1 MRYRSRNP
9 DFATG
14 FKDSCHII
22 YSSNIWDLTSTYRIM
37 QRQIS
42 SISAGF
48 RANDKSLGETPKKQS
63 RPIQRAIILMLIA
76 TGLLSLHV
84 SRLVQLQLVEGKQ
97 NRERA
102 ENNRVRLVPMPANRG
117 HIIDRQGKLL
127 AANNLARSVY
137 LWPKEQTP
145 QQWKVTAEKL
155 SPLLKIPA
163 KEILQKLK
171 QVDPLSYRPVRLRQ
185 AMPPEVFVP
194 LSEQVGQMPGVEVRP
209 EARRY
214 YPEGSLAAHVLGYIG
229 EATQADLKAHPEYPM
244 GMIVGQMGIEA
255 SSNSKIA
262 GVWGDR
268 LIEVNA
274 QNQELRLMGETPPKP
289 GESMQLTIDLKMQKA
304 AEEAL
309 GNRRGAVVALDV
321 KTGGVLVLASH
332 PTFDPNLFTRKMTK
346 DEWETL
352 QDPENPFLNRAM
364 QGYPPGS
371 TFKIVTSVAG
381 MESGKFSP
389 DSIVGTSSYIT
400 VGGIDFNEHS
410 GGYGDIGFREALAF
424 SSNTFFYQI
433 GMSAGPE
440 QISKWGHLL
449 GIGKDTDLKLLG
461 LGGGQYGQIPT
472 PEEKEKIYKEP
483 WYAGDTVTMSI
494 GQGLV
499 LVTPLEAAVMVSS
512 IANGGNRVKPHL
524 LASMTGKPETKPVP
538 TGMKPSTV
546 EVIKEGLV
554 AVVTEGTG
562 RGLNDGSIPL
572 TGGKTGTSEIIG
584 QQDHSLYVAF
594 GPADKPEIAIA
605 VVVENGGFGSVAA
618 APIAKEVF
626 QAYFGKPKQVNEP
639 VITP

>member
-1 MRYRSRNP
+1 
-9 DFATG
+9 
-14 FKDSCHII
+14 
-22 YSSNIWDLTSTYRIM
+22 M
-37 QRQIS
+37 QREFFGNS
-42 SISAGF
+42 GF
-48 RANDKSLGETPKKQS
+48 RSFDKTLGETPKKES
-63 RPIQRAIILMLIA
+63 RPIHRAIVLILIS

-84 SRLVQLQLVEGKQ
+84 SRLVQLQLVDGKQ

-102 ENNRVRLVPMPANRG
+102 ENNRVRQVPMPANRG
-117 HIIDRQGKLL
+117 HIIDRKGQLL
-127 AANNLARSVY
+127 AGNNLARSVY

-145 QQWKVTAEKL
+145 QQWKVTADKL

-163 KEILQKLK
+163 QEILGKLK

-194 LSEQVGQMPGVEVRP
+194 LAEQVGQMRGVEVRP
-209 EARRY
+209 EANRY

-262 GVWGDR
+262 GIWGDR

-274 QNQELRLMGETPPKP
+274 QNQELRMMGETPPKP
-289 GESMQLTIDLKMQKA
+289 GETVQLTIDLEMQKA
-304 AEEAL
+304 AEKAL

-332 PTFDPNLFTRKMTK
+332 PTFDPNLFTRKITK
-346 DEWETL
+346 EEWETL
-352 QDPENPFLNRAM
+352 QDAENPFLNRAM

-371 TFKIVTSVAG
+371 TFKIVTSVAA

-400 VGGIDFNEHS
+400 VGGINFNEHS
-410 GGYGDIGFREALAF
+410 GGYGDIGFRDALAF
-424 SSNTFFYQI
+424 SSNTFFYQV

-440 QISKWGHLL
+440 QISKWGHRL

-461 LGGGQYGQIPT
+461 LGGGDHGQIPT

-483 WYAGDTVTMSI
+483 WYVGDTVTTAI

-524 LASMTGKPETKPVP
+524 LASMTGKPEMKPVP
-538 TGMKPSTV
+538 TGMKPGTV

-572 TGGKTGTSEIIG
+572 TGGKTGTSEVIG
-584 QQDHSLYVAF
+584 QRDHSLYVAF
-594 GPADKPEIAIA
+594 GPADRPEIAIA
-605 VVVENGGFGSVAA
+605 VIVENGGFGSMAA

-626 QAYFGKPKQVNEP
+626 QAYFGKPKKVNESVEISP
-639 VITP
+639 

>member
-1 MRYRSRNP
+1 
-9 DFATG
+9 
-14 FKDSCHII
+14 
-22 YSSNIWDLTSTYRIM
+22 M
-37 QRQIS
+37 QREFFGNS
-42 SISAGF
+42 GF
-48 RANDKSLGETPKKQS
+48 RSFDKTLGETHKKES
-63 RPIQRAIILMLIA
+63 RPIHRAIVLILIA

-84 SRLVQLQLVEGKQ
+84 SRLVQLQLVDGKQ

-102 ENNRVRLVPMPANRG
+102 ENNRVRQVPMPANRG
-117 HIIDRQGKLL
+117 HIIDRKGQLL
-127 AANNLARSVY
+127 AGNNLARSVY

-145 QQWKVTAEKL
+145 EQWKVTADKL

-163 KEILQKLK
+163 QEILGKLK
-171 QVDPLSYRPVRLRQ
+171 KVDTSSYRPVRLRQ

-194 LSEQVGQMPGVEVRP
+194 LAEQVGQMRGVEVRP
-209 EARRY
+209 EANRY

-262 GVWGDR
+262 GIWGDR

-274 QNQELRLMGETPPKP
+274 QNQELRMMGETPPKP
-289 GESMQLTIDLKMQKA
+289 GETVQLTIDLEMQKA
-304 AEEAL
+304 AEKAL

-332 PTFDPNLFTRKMTK
+332 PTFDPNLFTRKITK
-346 DEWETL
+346 EEWETL
-352 QDPENPFLNRAM
+352 QDAENPFLNRAM

-371 TFKIVTSVAG
+371 TFKIVTSVAA

-389 DSIVGTSSYIT
+389 DSIVGTSAYIT
-400 VGGIDFNEHS
+400 VGGINFNEHS
-410 GGYGDIGFREALAF
+410 GGYGDIGFRDALAF
-424 SSNTFFYQI
+424 SSNTFFYQV

-440 QISKWGHLL
+440 QISKWGHRL

-461 LGGGQYGQIPT
+461 LGGGDHGQIPT

-483 WYAGDTVTMSI
+483 WYVGDTVTTAI

-524 LASMTGKPETKPVP
+524 LASMTGKPEMKPVP
-538 TGMKPSTV
+538 TGMKPGTV

-572 TGGKTGTSEIIG
+572 TGGKTGTSEVIG

-594 GPADKPEIAIA
+594 GPAEKPEIAIA
-605 VVVENGGFGSVAA
+605 VIVENGGFGSVAA

-626 QAYFGKPKQVNEP
+626 QAYFGKPKKVNESVEISP
-639 VITP
+639 

>member
-1 MRYRSRNP
+1 
-9 DFATG
+9 
-14 FKDSCHII
+14 
-22 YSSNIWDLTSTYRIM
+22 M
-37 QRQIS
+37 QRE
-42 SISAGF
+42 ISALSEF
-48 RANDKSLGETPKKQS
+48 RSSDKTLRENAKQQS
-63 RPIQRAIILMLIA
+63 RPIHRAIVLMLVA
-76 TGLLSLHV
+76 TGLLGLHA
-84 SRLVQLQLVEGKQ
+84 SRLVELQLVQGKQ

-117 HIIDRQGKLL
+117 HIVDRKGKLL
-127 AANNLARSVY
+127 AANNLARSIY

-145 QQWKVTAEKL
+145 EQWKATADKL

-163 KEILQKLK
+163 KEILQKIK

-194 LSEQVGQMPGVEVRP
+194 LQEQVGQLRGVEVRP
-209 EARRY
+209 EAKRY
-214 YPEGSLAAHVLGYIG
+214 YPEGSLAAHVMGYIG
-229 EATQADLKAHPEYPM
+229 EATAEDLKAHPEYPM

-255 SSNSKIA
+255 SSNKQIA

-268 LIEVNA
+268 LIEVNS

-289 GESMQLTIDLKMQKA
+289 GESLQLTIDFKMQKA

-332 PTFDPNLFTRKMTK
+332 PTFDPNLFTRKITK
-346 DEWETL
+346 DEWTTL

-389 DSIVGTSSYIT
+389 DSILGTSSYIT

-424 SSNTFFYQI
+424 SSNTFFYQVGI
-433 GMSAGPE
+433 STGPE
-440 QISKWGHLL
+440 EIAKWGHRL
-449 GIGKDTDLKLLG
+449 GIGKDTDLNLLG
-461 LGGGQYGQIPT
+461 LGGGDHGQMPT

-494 GQGLV
+494 GQGFV

-524 LASMTGKPETKPVP
+524 LTSMTGTPETKPVS

-546 EVIKEGLV
+546 QVIKEGLI
-554 AVVTEGTG
+554 AVVTDGTG
-562 RGLNDGSIPL
+562 QGMNDGSIPL
-572 TGGKTGTSEIIG
+572 TAGKTGTSEVIG
-584 QQDHSLYVAF
+584 QKDHSLFVAF

-626 QAYFGKPKQVNEP
+626 QAYFGTPKKVDQP
-639 VITP
+639 VVISP

>member
-1 MRYRSRNP
+1 M
-9 DFATG
+9 
-14 FKDSCHII
+14 
-22 YSSNIWDLTSTYRIM
+22 M
-37 QRQIS
+37 QRQIY
-42 SISAGF
+42 SISGF
-48 RANDKSLGETPKKQS
+48 HSSDKTLGETPKKQD
-63 RPIQRAIILMLIA
+63 RPIHRAIVFMLLA
-76 TGLLSLHV
+76 TGLLGLHA
-84 SRLVQLQLVEGKQ
+84 SRLVELQLVQGKQ

-117 HIIDRQGKLL
+117 HIIDRKGKLL

-145 QQWKVTAEKL
+145 EEWKATAEKL
-155 SPLLKIPA
+155 SPLVKIPT

-171 QVDPLSYRPVRLRQ
+171 QVDPLSYRPVRIKQ

-194 LSEQVGQMPGVEVRP
+194 LAEQVGQMRGVEVRP
-209 EARRY
+209 EANRY

-229 EATQADLKAHPEYPM
+229 EATAADLEAHPEYPM

-255 SSNSKIA
+255 SSNKQIA

-289 GESMQLTIDLKMQKA
+289 GESVQLTIDLEMQKA
-304 AEEAL
+304 AEKAL
-309 GNRRGAVVALDV
+309 GYRRGAVVALDV
-321 KTGGVLVLASH
+321 KTGAVLVLASH
-332 PTFDPNLFTRKMTK
+332 PTFDPNLFTRKITK

-389 DSIVGTSSYIT
+389 DSILGTSSYIT

-424 SSNTFFYQI
+424 SSNTFFYQV
-433 GMSAGPE
+433 GMSVGPE
-440 QISKWGHLL
+440 QIAKWGRRL
-449 GIGKDTDLKLLG
+449 GIGKETDLKLLG
-461 LGGGQYGQIPT
+461 LGGGDHGQIPT
-472 PEEKEKIYKEP
+472 PAEKEKIYKEP

-512 IANGGNRVKPHL
+512 IANGGYRVKPHL
-524 LASMTGKPETKPVP
+524 LTSMTGTAETKSVH
-538 TGMKPSTV
+538 TGMKPSTIK
-546 EVIKEGLV
+546 VIKEGLI
-554 AVVTEGTG
+554 AVVAEGTG
-562 RGLNDGSIPL
+562 QGMNDGTIPL
-572 TGGKTGTSEIIG
+572 TAGKTGTSEVIG
-584 QQDHSLYVAF
+584 QNDHSLYVAF
-594 GPADKPEIAIA
+594 GPAEKPEIAIA
-605 VVVENGGFGSVAA
+605 VVVENGGYGSMAA
-618 APIAKEVF
+618 APIAKDVF
-626 QAYFGKPKQVNEP
+626 QTYFGKQKKVKESV
-639 VITP
+639 VISP

>member
-1 MRYRSRNP
+1 
-9 DFATG
+9 
-14 FKDSCHII
+14 
-22 YSSNIWDLTSTYRIM
+22 M
-37 QRQIS
+37 QQQIS
-42 SISAGF
+42 SISGF
-48 RANDKSLGETPKKQS
+48 RANDKTLGETPKKQS
-63 RPIQRAIILMLIA
+63 RPIQRAIVLMLVA

-117 HIIDRQGKLL
+117 HIVDRQGKLL
-127 AANNLARSVY
+127 AGNNLARSVY

-145 QQWKVTAEKL
+145 EQWKVTAEKL

-163 KEILQKLK
+163 KEILGKLK
-171 QVDPLSYRPVRLRQ
+171 QVDSLSYRPVRLKQ

-194 LSEQVGQMPGVEVRP
+194 LSEQVGQMRGVEVRP

-229 EATQADLKAHPEYPM
+229 EATQEDLKAHPEYPM

-304 AEEAL
+304 AEQAL

-321 KTGGVLVLASH
+321 KTGAVLVLASH
-332 PTFDPNLFTRKMTK
+332 PTFDPNLFTRKITK
-346 DEWETL
+346 EEWETL

-410 GGYGDIGFREALAF
+410 SGYGDIGFREALAF

-440 QISKWGHLL
+440 QISKWGHRL

-512 IANGGNRVKPHL
+512 IANGGDRVKPHL
-524 LASMTGKPETKPVP
+524 WL
-538 TGMKPSTV
+538 
-546 EVIKEGLV
+546 L
-554 AVVTEGTG
+554 
-562 RGLNDGSIPL
+562 
-572 TGGKTGTSEIIG
+572 
-584 QQDHSLYVAF
+584 
-594 GPADKPEIAIA
+594 
-605 VVVENGGFGSVAA
+605 
-618 APIAKEVF
+618 
-626 QAYFGKPKQVNEP
+626 
-639 VITP
+639 

>member
-1 MRYRSRNP
+1 M
-9 DFATG
+9 
-14 FKDSCHII
+14 
-22 YSSNIWDLTSTYRIM
+22 M
-37 QRQIS
+37 QRE
-42 SISAGF
+42 ISALSEF
-48 RANDKSLGETPKKQS
+48 RSSDKTLRENAKQQS
-63 RPIQRAIILMLIA
+63 RPIHRAIVLMLVA
-76 TGLLSLHV
+76 TGLLGLHA
-84 SRLVQLQLVEGKQ
+84 SRLVELQLVQGKQ

-117 HIIDRQGKLL
+117 HIVDRKGKLL
-127 AANNLARSVY
+127 AANNLARSIY

-145 QQWKVTAEKL
+145 EQWKATADKL

-163 KEILQKLK
+163 SEILQKIK

-194 LSEQVGQMPGVEVRP
+194 LQEQVGQMPGVEVRP
-209 EARRY
+209 EAKRY
-214 YPEGSLAAHVLGYIG
+214 YPEGSLAAHVMGYIG
-229 EATQADLKAHPEYPM
+229 EATAEDLKAHPEYPM

-255 SSNSKIA
+255 SSNKQIA

-268 LIEVNA
+268 LIEINA
-274 QNQELRLMGETPPKP
+274 KNQELRLIGETPPKP
-289 GESMQLTIDLKMQKA
+289 GEAVQLTIDMEMQKA
-304 AEEAL
+304 AETAL

-321 KTGGVLVLASH
+321 KTGGVLVLASY
-332 PTFDPNLFTRKMTK
+332 PTFDPNLFTRKITK
-346 DEWETL
+346 DDWAIL
-352 QDPENPFLNRAM
+352 QDPENSLLNRAM

-381 MESGKFSP
+381 LESGKFSP
-389 DSIVGTSSYIT
+389 DSILGTSSYIT

-424 SSNTFFYQI
+424 SSNTFFYQVGI
-433 GMSAGPE
+433 STGPE
-440 QISKWGHLL
+440 EIAKWGHRL
-449 GIGKDTDLKLLG
+449 GIGKDTDLNLLG
-461 LGGGQYGQIPT
+461 LGGGAHGQMPT

-512 IANGGNRVKPHL
+512 IANGGYRVKPHL
-524 LASMTGKPETKPVP
+524 LSSLTGTAQTQRVS

-546 EVIKEGLV
+546 QVIKEGLI
-554 AVVTEGTG
+554 AVVAEGTG
-562 RGLNDGSIPL
+562 QGMNDGSIPL
-572 TGGKTGTSEIIG
+572 TAGKTGTSEVIG
-584 QQDHSLYVAF
+584 QKDHSLFVAF
-594 GPADKPEIAIA
+594 GPAEKPEIAIA

-626 QAYFGKPKQVNEP
+626 QAYFGKPKKVDQP
-639 VITP
+639 VVISP

>member
-1 MRYRSRNP
+1 M
-9 DFATG
+9 
-14 FKDSCHII
+14 
-22 YSSNIWDLTSTYRIM
+22 M
-37 QRQIS
+37 QQQIS
-42 SISAGF
+42 AISGF
-48 RANDKSLGETPKKQS
+48 RASDKTLGETPKKQS
-63 RPIQRAIILMLIA
+63 RPIHRAIVLMLIA

-117 HIIDRQGKLL
+117 HIVDRRGKLL

-145 QQWKVTAEKL
+145 EQWKVTAEKL
-155 SPLLKIPA
+155 SPLLKISA
-163 KEILQKLK
+163 KEILEKLK

-194 LSEQVGQMPGVEVRP
+194 LSEQVGQMRGVEVRP

-268 LIEVNA
+268 LIEVNS
-274 QNQELRLMGETPPKP
+274 QNQELRLMGDTPPKP
-289 GESMQLTIDLKMQKA
+289 GESVELTIDLEMQKA
-304 AEEAL
+304 AENAL
-309 GNRRGAVVALDV
+309 GNRRGSVVALDV

-352 QDPENPFLNRAM
+352 QDPENPFLNRAL

-381 MESGKFSP
+381 IESGKFSP
-389 DSIVGTSSYIT
+389 DSIIGTSSYIT

-410 GGYGDIGFREALAF
+410 GGYGDIGFRDALAF

-433 GMSAGPE
+433 GMSVGPE

-449 GIGKDTDLKLLG
+449 GIGKNTDLKLLG
-461 LGGGQYGQIPT
+461 LGGGDYGQIPT

-483 WYAGDTVTMSI
+483 WYVGDTVTTSI

-512 IANGGNRVKPHL
+512 IANGGDRVKPHL
-524 LASMTGKPETKPVP
+524 LASLTGTPEMKPVP

-554 AVVTEGTG
+554 AVVTDGTG
-562 RGLNDGSIPL
+562 QGLNDGSIPL
-572 TGGKTGTSEIIG
+572 TAGKTGTSEVIG
-584 QQDHSLYVAF
+584 QKDHSLYVAY
-594 GPADKPEIAIA
+594 GPADKPQIAIA
-605 VVVENGGFGSVAA
+605 VVVENGGFGSIAA

>member
-1 MRYRSRNP
+1 
-9 DFATG
+9 
-14 FKDSCHII
+14 
-22 YSSNIWDLTSTYRIM
+22 M
-37 QRQIS
+37 QQQIS
-42 SISAGF
+42 SISGF
-48 RANDKSLGETPKKQS
+48 RSSDLTLGETPKKQS
-63 RPIQRAIILMLIA
+63 RPMQRAIVLMLIA

-84 SRLVQLQLVEGKQ
+84 CRLVQLQLVEGKQ

-117 HIIDRQGKLL
+117 HIIDRKGKLI
-127 AANNLARSVY
+127 AANNLARSIY

-145 QQWKVTAEKL
+145 EQWKVTADKL

-163 KEILQKLK
+163 KEILEKIK

-194 LSEQVGQMPGVEVRP
+194 LSEKVGQMRGVEVRP

-214 YPEGSLAAHVLGYIG
+214 YPEGSVAAHVLGYIG

-289 GESMQLTIDLKMQKA
+289 GESVQLTIDIEMQKA
-304 AEEAL
+304 AEKGL

-332 PTFDPNLFTRKMTK
+332 PTFDPNLFTRKITK
-346 DEWETL
+346 EEWETL
-352 QDPENPFLNRAM
+352 QGLENPFLNRAM

-389 DSIVGTSSYIT
+389 DSIIGTSSYIT
-400 VGGIDFNEHS
+400 VGGINFNEHS
-410 GGYGDIGFREALAF
+410 GGYGDIGFRDALAF

-433 GMSAGPE
+433 GMSVGPE

-461 LGGGQYGQIPT
+461 LGGGDHGQIPT

-483 WYAGDTVTMSI
+483 WYVGDTVTTAI

-512 IANGGNRVKPHL
+512 IANGGDRVKPHL
-524 LASMTGKPETKPVP
+524 LASMTGTPETKPVP
-538 TGMKPSTV
+538 TGMKPSTIA
-546 EVIKEGLV
+546 VIKEGLV

-572 TGGKTGTSEIIG
+572 TAGKTGTSEVIG
-584 QQDHSLYVAF
+584 QKDHSLYVAY
-594 GPADKPEIAIA
+594 GPAEKPEIAIA

-618 APIAKEVF
+618 APIAKQVF
-626 QAYFGKPKQVNEP
+626 QAYFGKPKKVNEP

>member
-1 MRYRSRNP
+1 
-9 DFATG
+9 
-14 FKDSCHII
+14 
-22 YSSNIWDLTSTYRIM
+22 M
-37 QRQIS
+37 QQQIS
-42 SISAGF
+42 SISGF
-48 RANDKSLGETPKKQS
+48 RANDKTLGETPKKQS

-117 HIIDRQGKLL
+117 HIVDRQGKLL

-145 QQWKVTAEKL
+145 EQWKVTADKL

-163 KEILQKLK
+163 KEILEKIK

-194 LSEQVGQMPGVEVRP
+194 LSEQVGQMRGVEVRP

-214 YPEGSLAAHVLGYIG
+214 YPEGSVAAHVLGYIG
-229 EATQADLKAHPEYPM
+229 EATQADLKVHPEYPM

-289 GESMQLTIDLKMQKA
+289 GQSMQLTIDLKMQKA

-309 GNRRGAVVALDV
+309 GDRRGAVVAMDV
-321 KTGGVLVLASH
+321 KTGAVLVLASH

-352 QDPENPFLNRAM
+352 QDPQNPFLNRAM

-389 DSIVGTSSYIT
+389 DSIIGTSSYIT

-410 GGYGDIGFREALAF
+410 GGYGDIGFRDALAF

-433 GMSAGPE
+433 GISAGPE
-440 QISKWGHLL
+440 QISKWGHRL
-449 GIGKDTDLKLLG
+449 GIGKDTDLNLLG

-512 IANGGNRVKPHL
+512 IANGGDRVKPHL
-524 LASMTGKPETKPVP
+524 LASMTGTPETKPVP
-538 TGMKPSTV
+538 TGMKPGTV
-546 EVIKEGLV
+546 AVIKEGLA

-572 TGGKTGTSEIIG
+572 TAGKTGTSEVIG
-584 QQDHSLYVAF
+584 QQDHSLYVAY

-605 VVVENGGFGSVAA
+605 VIVENGGFGSVAA
-618 APIAKEVF
+618 APIAKQVF
-626 QAYFGKPKQVNEP
+626 QAYFGKPKKVNEP
-639 VITP
+639 VVISNPLASE

>member
-1 MRYRSRNP
+1 
-9 DFATG
+9 
-14 FKDSCHII
+14 
-22 YSSNIWDLTSTYRIM
+22 M
-37 QRQIS
+37 QQQIS
-42 SISAGF
+42 SISGF
-48 RANDKSLGETPKKQS
+48 RSSDLTLGETPKKQS
-63 RPIQRAIILMLIA
+63 RPMQRAIVLMLIA

-84 SRLVQLQLVEGKQ
+84 CRLVQLQLVEGKQ

-117 HIIDRQGKLL
+117 HIIDRKGKLI
-127 AANNLARSVY
+127 AANNLARSIY

-145 QQWKVTAEKL
+145 EQWKVTADKL

-163 KEILQKLK
+163 KEILEKIK

-194 LSEQVGQMPGVEVRP
+194 LSEKVGQMRGVEVRP

-214 YPEGSLAAHVLGYIG
+214 YPEGSVAAHVLGYIG

-289 GESMQLTIDLKMQKA
+289 GESVQLTIDLEMQKA
-304 AEEAL
+304 AEKGL

-332 PTFDPNLFTRKMTK
+332 PTFDPNLFTRKITK
-346 DEWETL
+346 EEWETL
-352 QDPENPFLNRAM
+352 QGLENPFLNRAM

-389 DSIVGTSSYIT
+389 DSIIGTSSYIT
-400 VGGIDFNEHS
+400 VGGINFNEHS
-410 GGYGDIGFREALAF
+410 GGYGDIGFRDALAF

-433 GMSAGPE
+433 GMSVGPE

-461 LGGGQYGQIPT
+461 LGGGDHGQIPT

-483 WYAGDTVTMSI
+483 WYVGDTVTTAI

-512 IANGGNRVKPHL
+512 IANGGDRVKPHL
-524 LASMTGKPETKPVP
+524 LASMTGTPETKPVP
-538 TGMKPSTV
+538 TGMKPSTIA
-546 EVIKEGLV
+546 VIKEGLV

-572 TGGKTGTSEIIG
+572 TAGKTGTSEVIG
-584 QQDHSLYVAF
+584 QKDHSLYVAY
-594 GPADKPEIAIA
+594 GPAEKPEIAIA

-618 APIAKEVF
+618 APIAKQVF
-626 QAYFGKPKQVNEP
+626 QAYFGKPKKVNEP

>member
-1 MRYRSRNP
+1 M
-9 DFATG
+9 
-14 FKDSCHII
+14 
-22 YSSNIWDLTSTYRIM
+22 M
-37 QRQIS
+37 QRQVY
-42 SISAGF
+42 SISAF
-48 RANDKSLGETPKKQS
+48 HSPDKSLGETPKKQD
-63 RPIQRAIILMLIA
+63 RPIHRAIVLMLVA
-76 TGLLSLHV
+76 TGLLGLHA
-84 SRLVQLQLVEGKQ
+84 SRLVELQLIQGKQ
-97 NRERA
+97 HRERA

-117 HIIDRQGKLL
+117 HIIDRKGKLL

-145 QQWKVTAEKL
+145 EQWKVTADKL

-163 KEILQKLK
+163 QEILGKLK
-171 QVDPLSYRPVRLRQ
+171 KVDPLSYRPVRLRQ

-194 LSEQVGQMPGVEVRP
+194 LSEQVGQMRGVEVRP
-209 EARRY
+209 EANRY

-262 GVWGDR
+262 GIWGDR

-274 QNQELRLMGETPPKP
+274 QGQELRLMGETPPKP
-289 GESMQLTIDLKMQKA
+289 GETVQLTRDLEMQKA
-304 AEEAL
+304 AEKAL

-332 PTFDPNLFTRKMTK
+332 PTFDPNLFTRKITK
-346 DEWETL
+346 EEWETL
-352 QDPENPFLNRAM
+352 QDAENPFLNRAM

-389 DSIVGTSSYIT
+389 DSIIGTSSYIT

-410 GGYGDIGFREALAF
+410 GGYGDIGFRDALAF

-440 QISKWGHLL
+440 AIAKWGHRL

-461 LGGGQYGQIPT
+461 LGGGAHGQMPT

-499 LVTPLEAAVMVSS
+499 LVTPLEAAVMMSS
-512 IANGGNRVKPHL
+512 IANGGSRVKPHL
-524 LASMTGKPETKPVP
+524 LASMTGTPETKPVP
-538 TGMKPSTV
+538 TGIKPGTI

-562 RGLNDGSIPL
+562 RALNDGSIPL
-572 TGGKTGTSEIIG
+572 TAGKTGTSEVIG
-584 QQDHSLYVAF
+584 QKDHSLYVAY
-594 GPADKPEIAIA
+594 GPAEKPEIAIA
-605 VVVENGGFGSVAA
+605 VVVENGGFGSIAA
-618 APIAKEVF
+618 APIAKDVF
-626 QAYFGKPKQVNEP
+626 QAYFGKPKKVDESVVVSP
-639 VITP
+639 

>member
-1 MRYRSRNP
+1 M
-9 DFATG
+9 
-14 FKDSCHII
+14 
-22 YSSNIWDLTSTYRIM
+22 M

-42 SISAGF
+42 AISGF
-48 RANDKSLGETPKKQS
+48 RASDLTLGETPRKQS
-63 RPIQRAIILMLIA
+63 RPIQRAIVLMLIA

-84 SRLVQLQLVEGKQ
+84 GRLVQLQLVEGKQ

-102 ENNRVRLVPMPANRG
+102 ENNRVREVPKPANRG
-117 HIIDRQGKLL
+117 HIVDRQGKLL
-127 AANNLARSVY
+127 AANNLARSIY

-145 QQWKVTAEKL
+145 EQWKVTADKL

-163 KEILQKLK
+163 QEILEKLK
-171 QVDPLSYRPVRLRQ
+171 QVDPSSYRPVRLRQ

-194 LSEQVGQMPGVEVRP
+194 LAELVGQMRGVEVRP
-209 EARRY
+209 EARRF

-229 EATQADLKAHPEYPM
+229 EATETDLKAHPEYPM

-262 GVWGDR
+262 GVWGYR
-268 LIEVNA
+268 LIETNA
-274 QNQELRLMGETPPKP
+274 QNQELRLIGETPPKP
-289 GESMQLTIDLKMQKA
+289 GETVQLTIDFKMQKA
-304 AEEAL
+304 AEDAL

-321 KTGGVLVLASH
+321 KTGAVLVLASH
-332 PTFDPNLFTRKMTK
+332 PTFDPNLFTRKITK
-346 DEWETL
+346 EDWQNL
-352 QDPENPFLNRAM
+352 QDLENPFLNRAM

-389 DSIVGTSSYIT
+389 DSILNTSAYIT

-440 QISKWGHLL
+440 AIAKWGHRL

-461 LGGGQYGQIPT
+461 LGGGDHGQMPT

-524 LASMTGKPETKPVP
+524 LTSMTGKPETKPVP
-538 TGMKPSTV
+538 TGIKPGTI
-546 EVIKEGLV
+546 EVIKQGLA

-572 TGGKTGTSEIIG
+572 TAGKTGTSEVIG
-584 QQDHSLYVAF
+584 QKDHSLYVAY
-594 GPADKPEIAIA
+594 GPAEKPEIAIA
-605 VVVENGGFGSVAA
+605 VVVENGGFGSIAA

-626 QAYFGKPKQVNEP
+626 QAYFGKPKKVDES
-639 VITP
+639 VVVTP

>member
-1 MRYRSRNP
+1 M
-9 DFATG
+9 
-14 FKDSCHII
+14 
-22 YSSNIWDLTSTYRIM
+22 M
-37 QRQIS
+37 QREFLWNF
-42 SISAGF
+42 GF
-48 RANDKSLGETPKKQS
+48 RSSDKTLVEDAKRPS
-63 RPIQRAIILMLIA
+63 RPMHRAIVLMLLA
-76 TGLLSLHV
+76 TGLLGMHV

-102 ENNRVRLVPMPANRG
+102 ENNRVRLVPMPSNRG
-117 HIIDRQGKLL
+117 HIVDRKGKLL
-127 AANNLARSVY
+127 AANNLARSIY

-145 QQWKVTAEKL
+145 EQWKVTAEKL
-155 SPLLKIPA
+155 SSLLKIPA
-163 KEILQKLK
+163 KEILAKLK
-171 QVDPLSYRPVRLRQ
+171 QVDPQSYRPVRLRQ
-185 AMPPEVFVP
+185 SLPPEVFVP
-194 LSEQVGQMPGVEVRP
+194 LAEQVGQLQGVEVRP
-209 EARRY
+209 EANRY

-289 GESMQLTIDLKMQKA
+289 GEPVQLTIDLEMQKV

-309 GNRRGAVVALDV
+309 GTRRGAVVALDV

-332 PTFDPNLFTRKMTK
+332 PTFDPNLFTRKISK
-346 DEWETL
+346 DEWDTL
-352 QDPENPFLNRAM
+352 QDPENPSFLNRAL

-371 TFKIVTSVAG
+371 TFKIVTSAAA
-381 MESGKFSP
+381 MESGKFPP
-389 DSIVGTSSYIT
+389 DSIVSTSAYIT

-433 GMSAGPE
+433 GMSIGPE
-440 QISKWGHLL
+440 QISKWGHRL
-449 GIGKDTDLKLLG
+449 GIGKNTDLKLLG
-461 LGGGQYGQIPT
+461 LGGGDYGQIPT
-472 PEEKEKIYKEP
+472 PEDKEKIYKEP
-483 WYAGDTVTMSI
+483 WYVGDTVTTAI

-524 LASMTGKPETKPVP
+524 LTSMTGTPETKPVA
-538 TGMKPSTV
+538 TGMKPGTV
-546 EVIKEGLV
+546 AAIKEGLV
-554 AVVTEGTG
+554 AVVTDGTG
-562 RGLNDGSIPL
+562 QGMNDGTIPL
-572 TGGKTGTSEIIG
+572 TGGKTGTSEVIG
-584 QQDHSLYVAF
+584 QKSHSLYVAF

-605 VVVENGGFGSVAA
+605 VVVENGGFGSIAA

-626 QAYFGKPKQVNEP
+626 QTYFGKAKKGNEAV
-639 VITP
+639 VISP

>member
-1 MRYRSRNP
+1 M
-9 DFATG
+9 
-14 FKDSCHII
+14 
-22 YSSNIWDLTSTYRIM
+22 M
-37 QRQIS
+37 QRE
-42 SISAGF
+42 ISALSEF
-48 RANDKSLGETPKKQS
+48 RSSDKTLRENAKQQS
-63 RPIQRAIILMLIA
+63 RPIHRAIVLMLVA
-76 TGLLSLHV
+76 TGLLGLHA
-84 SRLVQLQLVEGKQ
+84 SRLVELQLVQGKQ

-117 HIIDRQGKLL
+117 HIVDRKGKLL
-127 AANNLARSVY
+127 AANNLARSIY

-145 QQWKVTAEKL
+145 EQWKATADKL

-163 KEILQKLK
+163 SEILQKIK

-194 LSEQVGQMPGVEVRP
+194 LQEQVGQMPGVEVRP
-209 EARRY
+209 EAKRY
-214 YPEGSLAAHVLGYIG
+214 YPEGSLAAHVMGYIG
-229 EATQADLKAHPEYPM
+229 EATAEDLKAHPEYPM

-255 SSNSKIA
+255 SSNKQIA

-268 LIEVNA
+268 LIEINA
-274 QNQELRLMGETPPKP
+274 KNQELRLIGETPPKP
-289 GESMQLTIDLKMQKA
+289 GEAVQLTIDMEMQKA
-304 AEEAL
+304 AETAL

-321 KTGGVLVLASH
+321 KTGEVLVLASH
-332 PTFDPNLFTRKMTK
+332 PTFDPNLFTRKITK
-346 DEWETL
+346 DDWAIL
-352 QDPENPFLNRAM
+352 QDPENSLLNRAM

-381 MESGKFSP
+381 LESGKFSP
-389 DSIVGTSSYIT
+389 DSILGTSSYIT

-424 SSNTFFYQI
+424 SSNTFFYQVGI
-433 GMSAGPE
+433 STGPE
-440 QISKWGHLL
+440 EIAKWGHRL
-449 GIGKDTDLKLLG
+449 GIGKDTDLNLLG
-461 LGGGQYGQIPT
+461 LDGGSYGQMPT

-512 IANGGNRVKPHL
+512 IANGGYRVKPHL
-524 LASMTGKPETKPVP
+524 LSSMTGTAQTQRVS

-546 EVIKEGLV
+546 QVIKEGLI
-554 AVVTEGTG
+554 AVVAEGTG
-562 RGLNDGSIPL
+562 QGMNDGSIPL
-572 TGGKTGTSEIIG
+572 TAGKTGTSEVIG
-584 QQDHSLYVAF
+584 QKDHSLFVAF
-594 GPADKPEIAIA
+594 GPAEKPEIAIA

-626 QAYFGKPKQVNEP
+626 QAYFGKPKKVDQP
-639 VITP
+639 VVISP

>member
-1 MRYRSRNP
+1 
-9 DFATG
+9 
-14 FKDSCHII
+14 
-22 YSSNIWDLTSTYRIM
+22 M
-37 QRQIS
+37 QREIS
-42 SISAGF
+42 WLSEF
-48 RANDKSLGETPKKQS
+48 RSNDKTLLETPKKQD
-63 RPIQRAIILMLIA
+63 RPIHRAIVLMLVA
-76 TGLLSLHV
+76 TGLLSLHA
-84 SRLVQLQLVEGKQ
+84 SRLVELQLVQGKQ

-117 HIIDRQGKLL
+117 HIVDRKGKLL

-145 QQWKVTAEKL
+145 EEWKVTADKL
-155 SPLLKIPA
+155 SPLVKIPA

-171 QVDPLSYRPVRLRQ
+171 QVDPLSYRPVRIRQ

-194 LSEQVGQMPGVEVRP
+194 LAEQVGQMRGVEVRP
-209 EARRY
+209 EANRY

-229 EATQADLKAHPEYPM
+229 EATAEDLKAHPEYPM

-255 SSNSKIA
+255 SSNKEIA

-289 GESMQLTIDLKMQKA
+289 GEAVQLTIDLSMQKA
-304 AEEAL
+304 AETAL

-332 PTFDPNLFTRKMTK
+332 PTFDPNLFTRKITK
-346 DEWETL
+346 DDWATL
-352 QDPENPFLNRAM
+352 QDEANPFLNRAM

-389 DSIVGTSSYIT
+389 DSILGTSSYIT

-410 GGYGDIGFREALAF
+410 GGYGDIGFRDALAF

-433 GMSAGPE
+433 GMSTGPE
-440 QISKWGHLL
+440 EIAKWGHRL

-461 LGGGQYGQIPT
+461 LGGGDHGQMPT
-472 PEEKEKIYKEP
+472 PAEKEKIYKEP
-483 WYAGDTVTMSI
+483 WYAGDTVTMAI
-494 GQGLV
+494 GQGFV

-524 LASMTGKPETKPVP
+524 LTSLTGKPETKPVP
-538 TGMKPSTV
+538 TGIKPSTLK
-546 EVIKEGLV
+546 VIKEGLV

-572 TGGKTGTSEIIG
+572 TAGKTGTSEVIG
-584 QQDHSLYVAF
+584 QKDHSLYVAY

-605 VVVENGGFGSVAA
+605 VVVENGGFGSMAA

-626 QAYFGKPKQVNEP
+626 QAYFGKPK
-639 VITP
+639 TPPNPLVVTPE

>member
-1 MRYRSRNP
+1 M
-9 DFATG
+9 
-14 FKDSCHII
+14 
-22 YSSNIWDLTSTYRIM
+22 
-37 QRQIS
+37 S
-42 SISAGF
+42 SISGF

-63 RPIQRAIILMLIA
+63 RPTHRAIVLMLIA

-117 HIIDRQGKLL
+117 HIIDREGKLL
-127 AANNLARSVY
+127 AANNLARSIY

-145 QQWKVTAEKL
+145 EQWKVTAEKL

-163 KEILQKLK
+163 KKILEKLK
-171 QVDPLSYRPVRLRQ
+171 QVDSLSYRPVRLKQ

-229 EATQADLKAHPEYPM
+229 EATQTDLKAHPEYPM

-255 SSNSKIA
+255 SSNRKIA

-274 QNQELRLMGETPPKP
+274 QNQELRLLGETPPKP

-304 AEEAL
+304 AENAL

-332 PTFDPNLFTRKMTK
+332 PTFDPNLFTRKITK
-346 DEWETL
+346 DEWKTL
-352 QDPENPFLNRAM
+352 QETENPFLNRAM

-381 MESGKFSP
+381 MESDKFSP

-410 GGYGDIGFREALAF
+410 GAYGDIGFREALAF

-440 QISKWGHLL
+440 QIAKWGYRL

-461 LGGGQYGQIPT
+461 LGGGDHGQIPT
-472 PEEKEKIYKEP
+472 PEDKEKIYKEP
-483 WYAGDTVTMSI
+483 WYVGDTVTMSI

-524 LASMTGKPETKPVP
+524 LASMTGTPETKPVP

-562 RGLNDGSIPL
+562 QGMNDGTIPL

-584 QQDHSLYVAF
+584 QKDHSLYVAF
-594 GPADKPEIAIA
+594 GPAEKPEIAIA

-626 QAYFGKPKQVNEP
+626 QAYFGKPKEVNES

>member
-1 MRYRSRNP
+1 
-9 DFATG
+9 
-14 FKDSCHII
+14 
-22 YSSNIWDLTSTYRIM
+22 M
-37 QRQIS
+37 QREFLWNS
-42 SISAGF
+42 GF
-48 RANDKSLGETPKKQS
+48 RSSDKTLVEDTKRPS
-63 RPIQRAIILMLIA
+63 RPIHRAIVLMLLA
-76 TGLLSLHV
+76 TGLLSMHV
-84 SRLVQLQLVEGKQ
+84 CRLVQLQLVEGKQ

-102 ENNRVRLVPMPANRG
+102 ENNRVRLVPMPSNRG
-117 HIIDRQGKLL
+117 HILDRKGELL

-145 QQWKVTAEKL
+145 EQWKVTAEKL
-155 SPLLKIPA
+155 SPLLKVPA
-163 KEILQKLK
+163 KEILGKLK
-171 QVDPLSYRPVRLRQ
+171 QVDPLSYRPVRIRQ
-185 AMPPEVFVP
+185 SLPPELFVP
-194 LSEQVGQMPGVEVRP
+194 LAEQAGQLQGVEVRA
-209 EARRY
+209 EANRY

-229 EATQADLKAHPEYPM
+229 EATQEDLKAHPEYPM

-274 QNQELRLMGETPPKP
+274 QNEELRLMGEKPPKP
-289 GESMQLTIDLKMQKA
+289 GEPVQLTIDLEMQKV

-309 GNRRGAVVALDV
+309 GSRRGAVVALDV

-332 PTFDPNLFTRKMTK
+332 PTFDPNLFTRKISK

-352 QDPENPFLNRAM
+352 QDPENPFLNRAL

-371 TFKIVTSVAG
+371 TFKIVTSAAA

-389 DSIVGTSSYIT
+389 DSIVSTSSYIT

-433 GMSAGPE
+433 GMIIGPE
-440 QISKWGHLL
+440 QISKWGNLL

-461 LGGGQYGQIPT
+461 LGGGDHGQIPT
-472 PEEKEKIYKEP
+472 PEDKEKIYKEP
-483 WYAGDTVTMSI
+483 WYVGDTVTTAI

-524 LASMTGKPETKPVP
+524 LASMTGTPETKPVA
-538 TGMKPSTV
+538 TGMKPGTV
-546 EVIKEGLV
+546 AAIKEGLV
-554 AVVTEGTG
+554 AVVTDGTG
-562 RGLNDGSIPL
+562 QGMNDGTIPL
-572 TGGKTGTSEIIG
+572 TGGKTGTSEVIG
-584 QQDHSLYVAF
+584 QKSHSLFVAF
-594 GPADKPEIAIA
+594 GPAEKPEIAIA

-626 QAYFGKPKQVNEP
+626 QAYFGKPKKGNESV

>member
-1 MRYRSRNP
+1 M
-9 DFATG
+9 
-14 FKDSCHII
+14 
-22 YSSNIWDLTSTYRIM
+22 M
-37 QRQIS
+37 QREFLWNS
-42 SISAGF
+42 GF
-48 RANDKSLGETPKKQS
+48 RSSDKTFVEDAKRPS
-63 RPIQRAIILMLIA
+63 RPIHRAIVLMLLA
-76 TGLLSLHV
+76 TGLLGMHI
-84 SRLVQLQLVEGKQ
+84 SRLVQLQLVEGQQ

-102 ENNRVRLVPMPANRG
+102 ENNRVRLVPMPSNRG
-117 HIIDRQGKLL
+117 HIVDRQGKLL

-145 QQWKVTAEKL
+145 EQWKVTAEKL
-155 SPLLKIPA
+155 SPLLKISA
-163 KEILQKLK
+163 KEILEKLK
-171 QVDPLSYRPVRLRQ
+171 QVDPQSYRPVRLRQ
-185 AMPPEVFVP
+185 SLPPEVFVP
-194 LSEQVGQMPGVEVRP
+194 LAEQAGQLRGVEVRP
-209 EARRY
+209 EANRF

-274 QNQELRLMGETPPKP
+274 QNEELRLMGEKPPKP
-289 GESMQLTIDLKMQKA
+289 GEPVQLTIDLEMQKV

-309 GNRRGAVVALDV
+309 GSRRGAVVALDV
-321 KTGGVLVLASH
+321 QTGAVLVLASH
-332 PTFDPNLFTRKMTK
+332 PTFDPNLFTRKISK

-352 QDPENPFLNRAM
+352 QDPENPFLNRAL

-371 TFKIVTSVAG
+371 TFKIVTSAAA

-433 GMSAGPE
+433 GMIIGPE
-440 QISKWGHLL
+440 QIAKWGHRL
-449 GIGKDTDLKLLG
+449 GIGKDTNLKLLG
-461 LGGGQYGQIPT
+461 LGGGDYGQIPT
-472 PEEKEKIYKEP
+472 PEDKEKIYKEP
-483 WYAGDTVTMSI
+483 WYVGDTVTTAI

-512 IANGGNRVKPHL
+512 IANGGSRVKPHL
-524 LASMTGKPETKPVP
+524 LTSMTGIPETKPVP
-538 TGMKPSTV
+538 TGMRPGTV
-546 EVIKEGLV
+546 AAIKEGLV
-554 AVVTEGTG
+554 AVVTDGTG
-562 RGLNDGSIPL
+562 QGMNDGTIPL
-572 TGGKTGTSEIIG
+572 TAGKTGTSEVIG
-584 QQDHSLYVAF
+584 QKSHSLYVAF
-594 GPADKPEIAIA
+594 GPAEKPEIAIA

-618 APIAKEVF
+618 APIAKQVF
-626 QAYFGKPKQVNEP
+626 QAYFGKPQKANESV
-639 VITP
+639 VITPY